1 MCAVFCICT
10 SRIALHYIKCNAILT
25 VFCTAVLSVF
35 GRMSQRLAACTYIHC
50 TLYIHCIVPQ
60 SIDPNAASPPLCI
73 LNPQLADDEDQNTPK
88 THLLRLKSDIKMK
101 YNGFEGISLIL
112 KC

>member
-1 MCAVFCICT
+1 MQCNPYSI
-10 SRIALHYIKCNAILT
+10 LHCSA
-25 VFCTAVLSVF
+25 LSVWAYVPAF
-35 GRMSQRLAACTYIHC
+35 GRMNLHC